1 MENCCK
7 FCGRTT
13 KYGCTLCD
21 NKVCV
26 ICADESKVDESGYN
40 EENHQVGKCPRGAC
54 NNNNNN
60 DSKADA
66 DDIDV
71 KTAAAKSTK
80 KSVGNIVSGNR
91 VNIFNYFG
99 TAQKGKLCVAQK
111 MKMDTLISDINDIN
125 SSKENENP
133 SNLDKT
139 VETSNI
145 SFKEKQFEG
154 KCYVHPK
161 LVDLP
166 PWTQKKLF
174 QNLSRGYSTTKMLT
188 MLKIR
193 SQKLVTGIM

>member
-60 DSKADA
+60 NNDSKADA

-71 KTAAAKSTK
+71 KTAAAKSSK
-80 KSVGNIVSGNR
+80 NRVGNIVSGKR

-125 SSKENENP
+125 IPKKTKIHQISTQRLKRLTLVLKKKNLKEN
-133 SNLDKT
+133 
-139 VETSNI
+139 
-145 SFKEKQFEG
+145 
-154 KCYVHPK
+154 VHPK
-161 LVDLP
+161 LVDLS

-174 QNLSRGYSTTKMLT
+174 QILSRGYSTTKIMT

>member
-26 ICADESKVDESGYN
+26 ICADESKIDESGYN
-40 EENHQVGKCPRGAC
+40 EENHQAGKCPRGAC
-54 NNNNNN
+54 NNNNNNNN

-71 KTAAAKSTK
+71 KTASAKSSK
-80 KSVGNIVSGNR
+80 KRVGNIVSGKR

-139 VETSNI
+139 IETSNI
-145 SFKEKQFEG
+145 SFKEKKLKEN
-154 KCYVHPK
+154 VHPK
-161 LVDLP
+161 LVDLSP
-166 PWTQKKLF
+166 
-174 QNLSRGYSTTKMLT
+174 
-188 MLKIR
+188 
-193 SQKLVTGIM
+193 